1 MENLTIVYRDFVKIS
16 RKCVSKSYSSIYYW
30 KQTKGDFCMQVR
42 TMRLEKE
49 DAKIIYQETAGLA
62 IITIHRPQLKNAL
75 TANMWTQLSKIA
87 LQALENPKNKVLLLR
102 GSGENFTAG
111 SDIKEFNSISLEKAE
126 EAFIHMEKTIST
138 IENLPIPVIGIINGP
153 AMGAGLELA
162 LACDIRI
169 GSDKA
174 RMGIPVGK
182 LGITINN
189 KFAKRLVDLV
199 GPSATKDLVFTG
211 RIYKAEEA
219 YKAGMLNYLVAEKD
233 LNKFSIRM
241 GKLVAGMSPASLL
254 AIKRSV
260 KECVDSVPVLWEGST
275 PFVDPNDFPEGV
287 RAFVE
292 KRKPQF
298 TRN

>member
-1 MENLTIVYRDFVKIS
+1 
-16 RKCVSKSYSSIYYW
+16 
-30 KQTKGDFCMQVR
+30 MQVR
-42 TMRLEKE
+42 TTRMLEE

-75 TANMWTQLSKIA
+75 TANMWTQLAKIA
-87 LQALENPKNKVLLLR
+87 SQTLDNPKNKVLILR

-111 SDIKEFNSISLEKAE
+111 SDIKEFNSISLEEAE
-126 EAFIHMEKTIST
+126 EAFVHMEKTIST
-138 IENLPIPVIGIINGP
+138 IERLPLPVIGVINGP

-199 GPSATKDLVFTG
+199 GPSATKDFVFTG
-211 RIYKAEEA
+211 RMYKAEEA
-219 YKAGMLNYLVAEKD
+219 FKAGMLNYLVSQKD
-233 LNKFSIRM
+233 INKFAFRM
-241 GKLVAGMSPASLL
+241 GKLVAGMSPSSLL
-254 AIKRSV
+254 AVKRSV
-260 KECVDSVPVLWEGST
+260 QECLDSSPVLWQTSA
-275 PFVDPNDFPEGV
+275 PFVDQNDFPEGV

-292 KRKPQF
+292 KRKPIF
-298 TRN
+298 SRK

>member
-1 MENLTIVYRDFVKIS
+1 MKVK
-16 RKCVSKSYSSIYYW
+16 
-30 KQTKGDFCMQVR
+30 
-42 TMRLEKE
+42 TMRLHEE

-75 TANMWTQLSKIA
+75 TSNMWDQLAKIA
-87 LQALENPKNKVLLLR
+87 LQTLDNPKNKVLLLR

-111 SDIKEFNSISLEKAE
+111 SDIKEFNSISLENAE
-126 EAFIHMEKTIST
+126 EAFVHMEKTIST
-138 IENLPIPVIGIINGP
+138 IEKLPIPVIGVINGP

-182 LGITINN
+182 LGITLNN

-199 GPSATKDLVFTG
+199 GPSATKDFVFTG
-211 RIYKAEEA
+211 RMYKAEEA
-219 YKAGMLNYLVAEKD
+219 FKAGMLNYLVQEKD
-233 LNKFSIRM
+233 LNKFAIRM

-254 AIKRSV
+254 AVKRSV
-260 KECVDSVPVLWEGST
+260 QECVDSAPVLWKSST
-275 PFVDPNDFPEGV
+275 PFVDPHDFPEGV

-292 KRKPQF
+292 KRQPKF
-298 TRN
+298 TRKK

>member
-1 MENLTIVYRDFVKIS
+1 
-16 RKCVSKSYSSIYYW
+16 
-30 KQTKGDFCMQVR
+30 MQVR
-42 TMRLEKE
+42 TTRLQEE

-75 TANMWTQLSKIA
+75 TANMWTQLAKIA
-87 LQALENPKNKVLLLR
+87 EQTLDNPNNKVLILR
-102 GSGENFTAG
+102 GSGDNFTAG
-111 SDIKEFNSISLEKAE
+111 SDIKEFNSISLEEAE
-126 EAFIHMEKTIST
+126 EAFVHMEKTIST
-138 IENLPIPVIGIINGP
+138 IEQLPIPVIGVINGP

-199 GPSATKDLVFTG
+199 GPSATKDFVFTG
-211 RIYKAEEA
+211 RMYKAEEA
-219 YKAGMLNYLVAEKD
+219 FKAGMLNYLVAEKD
-233 LNKFSIRM
+233 LNKFAIRM
-241 GKLVAGMSPASLL
+241 GKLVAGMSPSSLL
-254 AIKRSV
+254 AVKRSV
-260 KECVDSVPVLWEGST
+260 QECLDSAPVLWKSSA
-275 PFVDPNDFPEGV
+275 PFVDANDFPEGV

-292 KRKPQF
+292 KRQPKF
-298 TRN
+298 SRN

>member
-1 MENLTIVYRDFVKIS
+1 MK
-16 RKCVSKSYSSIYYW
+16 VS
-30 KQTKGDFCMQVR
+30 T
-42 TMRLEKE
+42 TRLAAE

-62 IITIHRPQLKNAL
+62 IITIHRPQAKNAC
-75 TANMWTQLSKIA
+75 TANMWEQLAKIA
-87 LQALENPKNKVLLLR
+87 LRALDNPKNKVLLLR

-138 IENLPIPVIGIINGP
+138 IENLPLPTIGVINGP

-174 RMGIPVGK
+174 KMGIPVGK
-182 LGITINN
+182 LGITLNN

-199 GPSATKDLVFTG
+199 GPSATKDFVFTG
-211 RIYKAEEA
+211 RMYKAEEA
-219 YKAGMLNYLVAEKD
+219 YNAGMLNYLVAEKD
-233 LNKFSIRM
+233 VTRFSLRM
-241 GKLVAGMSPASLL
+241 GKLVAGMSPDSLL
-254 AIKRSV
+254 AVKRSV
-260 KECVDSVPVLWEGST
+260 AECVNSTPALWEGST
-275 PFVDPNDFPEGV
+275 PFVSTTDFSEGV

-292 KRKPQF
+292 KRQPQF
-298 TRN
+298 TR